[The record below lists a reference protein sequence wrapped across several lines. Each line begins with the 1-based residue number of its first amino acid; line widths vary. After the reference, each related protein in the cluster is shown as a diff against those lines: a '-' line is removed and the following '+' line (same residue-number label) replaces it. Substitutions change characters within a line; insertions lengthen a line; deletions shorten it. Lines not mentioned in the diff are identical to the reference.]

1 MVGYLKPNMVI
12 RVLMSLLYFNNSYC
26 ICHSLKT
33 QRATHAISYA
43 SNIVP
48 QCLSLGIPGERRS
61 HLGPQ
66 MYVCVRKAKISIV
79 LYSPCRNS
87 TCVRAGIDPL
97 HSAARQKQRSL
108 HHTNVT
114 LYPPP
119 RVPGF
124 ALFKSPRSNPP
135 FPEGRLDFLKGPRS
149 NPPLPEGRLDIRK
162 SPRSNP
168 PYRFQETLQKRSE

>member
-114 LYPPP
+114 LYGVRSRRTHLFGDQLWRADAGSWQIADRYTVASSAAHRIAVGDF
-119 RVPGF
+119 RVHF
-124 ALFKSPRSNPP
+124 VVEL
-135 FPEGRLDFLKGPRS
+135 
-149 NPPLPEGRLDIRK
+149 
-162 SPRSNP
+162 
-168 PYRFQETLQKRSE
+168 